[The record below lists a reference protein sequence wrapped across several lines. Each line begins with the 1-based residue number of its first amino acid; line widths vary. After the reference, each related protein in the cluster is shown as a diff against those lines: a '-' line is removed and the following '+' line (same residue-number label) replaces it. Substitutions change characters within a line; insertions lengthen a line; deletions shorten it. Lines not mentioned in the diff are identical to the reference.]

1 MSFIYL
7 KIYFK
12 NKYDHSLLSSTAP
25 PPPAVQ
31 PSSLACCYFS
41 HLLSSLRLASALLCS
56 QHSNQD
62 SHFEMKV
69 WLFYS
74 YVQNSLVVF
83 RIISS
88 KCQNITVP
96 TRRPSIIFVAGLSD
110 YMSYSFL
117 LGLSHTRHVPCT
129 CWVQSCFNVLRER
142 ALLFSLQNPQ
152 YSAHGGCSHLPNEC
166 LLVIHVF
173 DNSLCVCFSN

>member
-1 MSFIYL
+1 M
-7 KIYFK
+7 
-12 NKYDHSLLSSTAP
+12 
-25 PPPAVQ
+25 Q

-41 HLLSSLRLASALLCS
+41 HLLSGLRLASALLCS
-56 QHSNQD
+56 QHSNQG
-62 SHFEMKV
+62 SPLEMKV
-69 WLFYS
+69 RLFYS
-74 YVQNSLVVF
+74 CVQNSVVVF

-96 TRRPSIIFVAGLSD
+96 TRSSIICVAGLSD

-129 CWVQSCFNVLRER
+129 CWVQSCFNVPRER
-142 ALLFSLQNPQ
+142 ALLCSLQNPQ
-152 YSAHGGCSHLPNEC
+152 YSAHGGCSHLLNKW

-173 DNSLCVCFSN
+173 DNSLCLCFSN